1 MSLSLVATCALGL
14 EELLAGELTN
24 LGLNKVERQKGA
36 VAFHGSWREVW
47 RANYRL
53 RTANRVLVELGSWP
67 ARDGD
72 ELAAG
77 AMALVRG
84 QGRVAGRGA
93 EARGEDVRA
102 SWDGVEGRALFDPD
116 ASLAV
121 RATASGSRITDARW
135 VALKVKDG
143 IVDAQRSLWGR
154 RSFIERQQP
163 ERALRVWLHDDHATL
178 LLDTSGEPLDRRGY
192 RVESGAA
199 PVREQIAAACV
210 LAAGWE
216 SGGPGASSG
225 DAAVV
230 EPPVI
235 DPMCGTGTLLA
246 EAGWI
251 GLGWAPGRLRRE
263 WAFER
268 LPSFDPRAWAK
279 VRGEPWLAPFP
290 GLRLQGVD
298 ESGDALR
305 AARANL
311 EAAGLGTRAR
321 LEKGDAFAYHPPAG
335 PGLLLVN
342 PPYGA
347 RLAAGEEEWRR
358 LGDLLKQRYAGYRAV
373 VLAGD
378 ASRGKWIGLKPRR
391 RIPVIL
397 GAIEARILVFDLY

>member
-14 EELLAGELTN
+14 EELLAGELAN
-24 LGLNKVERQKGA
+24 LGLNKVERRKGA
-36 VAFHGSWREVW
+36 VAFRGSWREVW

-67 ARDGD
+67 AGDGD

-77 AMALVRG
+77 ALALVRG
-84 QGRVAGRGA
+84 QGRAAGRGA
-93 EARGEDVRA
+93 EARGGDPHG
-102 SWDGVEGRALFDPD
+102 SWDGLEARALFDPD

-143 IVDAQRSLWGR
+143 IVDAQRALWGR
-154 RSFIERQQP
+154 RSFIEKQRP
-163 ERALRVWLHDDHATL
+163 DRALRVWLHGDRATL
-178 LLDTSGEPLDRRGY
+178 LLDTSGESLDRRGY
-192 RVESGAA
+192 RVASGAA

-210 LAAGWE
+210 LAAAWE
-216 SGGPGASSG
+216 GGDPPAS
-225 DAAVV
+225 D
-230 EPPVI
+230 PPVV

-246 EAGWI
+246 EAGWV

-268 LPSFDPRAWAK
+268 LPSFDARAWAK
-279 VRGEPWLAPFP
+279 VRAEAWPAPFP

-298 ESGDALR
+298 GSGEALR

-321 LEKGDAFAYHPPAG
+321 VEKGDAFAYHPPAG

-391 RIPVIL
+391 RIPVAL
-397 GAIEARILVFDLY
+397 GSIEARILVFDLY